1 MSSSEAD
8 QSSRST
14 VGGVGSEDPLVRGS
28 ASGVAARPVANGSGS
43 NGQIPGGGHSPMAI
57 VPGGQP
63 QVVDGTSGMDT
74 DPSETK
80 EWLDSLRYVM
90 ESRGGD
96 RAAYLLQ
103 AIEQEAYRL
112 GVPIP
117 FSATT
122 PYINTIPLEKQP
134 AFPGNRELE
143 RRIKSIIRWNA
154 MAMVVRAN
162 REDKSIGGHIST
174 FASSATL
181 VEVAMNHFIR
191 GRGDDYSGDQVY
203 FQGHASPGIYSRAF
217 VEGRLSEKQLE
228 NFRRELAEGGGLSS
242 YPHPW
247 LMPTFWEFPTVSM
260 GLGPIMAI
268 YQARFNKYLQ
278 DRGIK
283 DTSRQHVWS
292 FIGDGETDEPETL
305 GAITLAAREK
315 LDNLVF
321 VINCNLQRLDG
332 PVRGNGKI
340 IQELEGVFRGAGWNV
355 IKVIWGEDWDPLL
368 DKDDEG
374 LLVKRMNEVIDGQ
387 YQKYTVMGG
396 DYIREHFFG
405 VDPRLNEMV
414 SHLSDEKLK
423 KLKRGGH
430 DPEKVYTAYAAAMQ
444 CHGKPTVIIAKTI
457 KGYGLGEVG
466 EGRNVTHQQK
476 KLNEDELRA
485 FRSRFGIPISD
496 DEVAE
501 APFYRPAE
509 DSPEMKY
516 LRERREALGGYVPGR
531 PETAPVLETPK
542 LDDYRS
548 FIAKSAGR
556 EVSTTTGVVT
566 LMASLLKDKAIGK
579 YVVPI
584 VPDES
589 RTFGMDPLFKQCGIY
604 AHTGQLYEPVD
615 SDQLLYYREAR
626 DGQILEEGITEAGS
640 MASFIAAGT
649 AYASHGVPMIP
660 IFIYYSMFGFQRIGD
675 LIWAACD
682 SRARGFLVGGTAG
695 RTTLNGEG
703 LQHQDGHSHLFA
715 MAYPTVRAYD
725 PAFVYEST
733 VIMLDGLE
741 RMYAKGED
749 WIYYIT
755 VYNEN
760 YEMPPMPEGCE
771 EGILK
776 GMYRLRETA
785 VGSGSPLAKVQ
796 LFGSGAILREVLR
809 ASEMLADRWGISSDV
824 WSVTSWNE
832 LRREAQECRRWN
844 MLHPEATPRQSYLEE
859 CLAGISDVCVA
870 ASDHVRAVPEQ
881 LDPWVPGGLFAMGTD
896 GFGRSET
903 RGRLRRHFE
912 VDAESIVVGTLWRL
926 AEKGVIGIDR
936 VSAAI
941 RDLGIDPDKIDPAL
955 A

>member
-1 MSSSEAD
+1 VDPAGLG
-8 QSSRST
+8 ST
-14 VGGVGSEDPLVRGS
+14 GSQPLPRG
-28 ASGVAARPVANGSGS
+28 AHA
-43 NGQIPGGGHSPMAI
+43 PMAI
-57 VPGGQP
+57 SQA
-63 QVVDGTSGMDT
+63 GTSGTGQPEPTDGVSSVDT
-74 DPSETK
+74 DPTETR
-80 EWLDSLRYVM
+80 EWLDSLRYVIT
-90 ESRGGD
+90 SRGGD
-96 RAAYLLQ
+96 RAAYLLH

-112 GVPIP
+112 GVSIP

-122 PYINTIPLEKQP
+122 PYINTIPVDRQP
-134 AFPGNRELE
+134 PFPGNREIE

-181 VEVAMNHFIR
+181 VDVAMNHFIR
-191 GRGDDYSGDQVY
+191 GRGDNYSGDQVY
-203 FQGHASPGIYSRAF
+203 FQGHASPGVYARAYL
-217 VEGRLSEKQLE
+217 EGRISEKQLE

-247 LMPTFWEFPTVSM
+247 LMPGFWEFPTVSM
-260 GLGPIMAI
+260 GLGPLMAI

-283 DTSRQHVWS
+283 DTSKQHVWC

-305 GAITLAAREK
+305 GSISLAAREQ

-355 IKVIWGEDWDPLL
+355 IKVIWGDEWDALL
-368 DKDDEG
+368 DKDEEG
-374 LLVKRMNEVIDGQ
+374 LLVKRMNEVVDGQ
-387 YQKYTVMGG
+387 YQKYVVMPGS
-396 DYIREHFFG
+396 YIREHFFG
-405 VDPRLNEMV
+405 AEPRLGEMIA
-414 SHLSDEKLK
+414 HLSDEKLR
-423 KLKRGGH
+423 KLRRGGH
-430 DPEKVYTAYAAAMQ
+430 DPEKVFAAYDAAMK

-496 DEVAE
+496 DEVAK
-501 APFYRPAE
+501 APFYKPAE
-509 DSPEMKY
+509 DSEEIRY
-516 LRERREALGGYVPGR
+516 LRERRAALGGYVPTR
-531 PETAPVLETPK
+531 PLESPKLETPK
-542 LDDYRS
+542 LADYLG
-548 FIAKSAGR
+548 FIEKSAGR
-556 EVSTTTGVVT
+556 EVSTTTGAVT
-566 LMASLLKDKAIGK
+566 LMASLLKDKKVGK
-579 YVVPI
+579 YIVPI

-615 SDQLLYYREAR
+615 SDQLLYYREAK

-640 MASFIAAGT
+640 MSSFIAAGT

-675 LIWAACD
+675 LIWAAGDC
-682 SRARGFLVGGTAG
+682 RARGFMLGGTAG

-725 PAFVYEST
+725 PAFVYETT

-741 RMYAKGED
+741 RMYGKGED

-760 YEMPPMPEGCE
+760 YEMPPMPAGCE
-771 EGILK
+771 TGILK
-776 GMYRLRETA
+776 GMYRLEDVAATGKP
-785 VGSGSPLAKVQ
+785 VGPLPPVH
-796 LFGSGAILREVLR
+796 LLGSGAILREVIR
-809 ASEMLADRWGISSDV
+809 AAHLLAEQWGISSTV
-824 WSVTSWNE
+824 WSVTSWKE
-832 LRREAQECRRWN
+832 LRREAQECRRWS
-844 MLHPEATPRQSYLEE
+844 MLHPEAPARRSYLEQTLGDGE
-859 CLAGISDVCVA
+859 GVFVA

-881 LDPWVPGGLFAMGTD
+881 LDPWIPGGLFALGTD
-896 GFGRSET
+896 GFGRSES
-903 RGRLRRHFE
+903 RGPLRRHFE
-912 VDAESIVVGTLWRL
+912 VDAECIVVGTLWRL
-926 AEKGVIGIDR
+926 AQAGSIGSH
-936 VSAAI
+936 VVTEAI
-941 RDLGIDPDKIDPAL
+941 TRLEIDPEKIDAAL